1 MPSAHHEV
9 ALGFATGALTSYANS
24 PRPVVRGRP
33 VEVIRVNMIEHERG
47 HKFRVWDYFWGKQYM
62 IPTPL
67 TI

>member
-47 HKFRVWDYFWGKQYM
+47 HKFRVWE
-62 IPTPL
+62 
-67 TI
+67 